1 MANISV
7 IIPCY
12 NVEKYIDRCLTSVTK
27 QTIGM
32 DSLEIICIDDA
43 STDGTWEK
51 LQKWYEQYPEH
62 ILALHL
68 EKNSR
73 QGTARNIGL
82 EYATAPWISYIDSD
96 DWVELD
102 YLEKLYNITTQ
113 RDCDVVMCQHGRDT
127 STTLSF
133 FEDTSTDK
141 ESRMLRIDTVERRK
155 QFIFLNSANSYAWG
169 KLIRKTLLTEN
180 AIYFPEDLAYE
191 DILWGTLMHMYIEH
205 LYILEE
211 RLYHYYANESS
222 TVLKRNEDHHVDF
235 ITVQMKLWN
244 ELQNR
249 GFFRLYAQELE
260 YNFLISCYLGFL
272 KVIVRRYENPSY
284 SLFMLLKEFVL
295 ERVPDYKANYYIAQN
310 ILPPNQSILLEAL
323 NLPLSKEDFKAFAG
337 QIEAIGI

>member
-12 NVEKYIDRCLTSVTK
+12 NVEKYIDRCLTAITQ
-27 QTIGM
+27 QTIGI
-32 DSLEIICIDDA
+32 DALEIICIDDA
-43 STDGTWEK
+43 STDGTWDK
-51 LQKWYEQYPEH
+51 LQTWYEQYPHH
-62 ILALHL
+62 IIALRC

-96 DWVELD
+96 DWVELN
-102 YLEKLYNITTQ
+102 YLEKLYEIASQTE
-113 RDCDVVMCQHGRDT
+113 CDVVMCQHGRDT

-133 FEDTSTDK
+133 FETTSTGQD
-141 ESRMLRIDTVERRK
+141 SRMLRIDTVERRK
-155 QFIFLNSANSYAWG
+155 QFIFLNSANSYCWG
-169 KLIRKTLLTEN
+169 KLIRKSLLIDN
-180 AIYFPEDLAYE
+180 DIYFPEDLAYE
-191 DILWGTLMHMYIEH
+191 DILWGTLMHLYIER

-211 RLYHYYANESS
+211 RLYHYYANEES

-235 ITVQMKLWN
+235 LTVQMKLWS
-244 ELQNR
+244 E
-249 GFFRLYAQELE
+249 LYARGAFDLYRDELE

-272 KVIVRRYENPSY
+272 KVLVRRYETPSY
-284 SLFMLLKEFVL
+284 SLFMLLKEFVS
-295 ERVPDYKANYYIAQN
+295 ERIPDYRSNYYIAQN

-323 NLPLSKEDFKAFAG
+323 SLPLSKDDFKLFAG